1 MAAFSGLMVPSPGA
15 GAAHRNVRGVDPV
28 ALPFSVIDP
37 PEATVYGP
45 PALATGALQATA
57 GLMVTVVETAAEAM
71 PAAFV
76 AVTVTVMGVLTSTP
90 AGAV

>member
-1 MAAFSGLMVPSPGA
+1 M
-15 GAAHRNVRGVDPV
+15 
-28 ALPFSVIDP
+28 ALPFRVIDP

-57 GLMVTVVETAAEAM
+57 GLIVTVVDTGAEAT

-76 AVTVTVMGVLTSTP
+76 AVTVTVIGVLTSTP